1 MRKWRTQ
8 AAQVFE
14 ADDNAL
20 GVAMRLIPNASFAA
34 PIRDDDPLPPED
46 RPATAIALDDLY
58 RAQAARLRRF
68 FARRSDSQD
77 ANDLVQESF
86 ARLAKADSMSSKP
99 IEHPEA
105 YLNQIAANLLRNRAK
120 SALQRSLA
128 RQVPIDD
135 VPLAGSD
142 MVAAL
147 EARDT
152 LNRLQQALMRLSP
165 KTREIFLAHRVD
177 GLSYKE
183 IANRMG
189 LRLKSVEWHM
199 SKAIAF
205 LDRALRTR

>member
-1 MRKWRTQ
+1 MAYPATK
-8 AAQVFE
+8 VFE
-14 ADDNAL
+14 VDDAAL
-20 GVAMRLIPNASFAA
+20 GHAVRLIRTASFAA

-46 RPATAIALDDLY
+46 RPTTVALDDLY
-58 RAQAARLRRF
+58 RAQASRLHRF

-86 ARLAKADSMSSKP
+86 ARLAKADLMSSKP
-99 IEHPEA
+99 IEQPEA

-142 MVAAL
+142 TVAAL

-183 IANRMG
+183 IANRTG